1 MQDRSLAPRDCYG
14 NVFLISPW
22 PLREPSNIYM
32 LVARMIG
39 PADPHQETRM
49 TARDTACASCGRETR

>member
-39 PADPHQETRM
+39 PADPIRRH
-49 TARDTACASCGRETR
+49 A